1 LGMWMFGYYNTLNY
15 AYPVSTGPFA
25 SAEFVRLC
33 PLS

>member
-1 LGMWMFGYYNTLNY
+1 MSVTYQVHSY

>member
-1 LGMWMFGYYNTLNY
+1 MKTLLYNSFY